1 MPRSYMAVA
10 LASFA
15 LIAGA
20 AMPTP
25 LYQMYGEVFHF
36 SHFTLTAIFGVYALG
51 VIPALFVFGPIGDV
65 ICRRRV
71 LMAAICIEAAGIG
84 ILAAAR
90 GVPWLFAGR
99 VLVGLA
105 VGASQGNLSAALV
118 EMQPRGDRQRAALM
132 TTASTVGG
140 GAAGPLMSGLM
151 GQYLPDPLL
160 LCYLFE
166 IGLLVLAMM
175 LVAGIDE
182 AAGLGTLS
190 SLKVHRP
197 RIPRGYAARFFSAG
211 FSGGLS
217 WSIGGLFVALVPS
230 YVSGLLHRESLAAGG
245 TLVALMLGASV
256 AGQLTMRSQPSGR
269 LQILGLGGAIA
280 GLAAVVFA
288 WPHSSLPLMFV
299 GSVVCGS
306 CTGMAYLGSISDL
319 NQMAAPEE
327 RGSVNSLYFMI
338 VYLFFTVPT
347 IALGFAAT
355 CIGLYPAVCIFSV
368 IVSILAIGEIVWLTA
383 RQKLQGA

>member
-10 LASFA
+10 LASFS

-25 LYQMYGEVFHF
+25 LYQIYGDLFRF
-36 SHFTLTAIFGVYALG
+36 SPFTLTAIFGAYALG
-51 VIPALFVFGPIGDV
+51 VIPALLVFGPVGDV

-71 LMAAICIEAAGIG
+71 LMAAICIEALGIG
-84 ILAAAR
+84 LLAAAQS
-90 GVPWLFAGR
+90 VLWLFAGR
-99 VLVGLA
+99 VLVGVA

-118 EMQPRGDRQRAALM
+118 EMQPQGDRRRAALM

-140 GAAGPLMSGLM
+140 GAAGPLISGLM

-160 LCYLFE
+160 LCYFVE
-166 IGLLVLAMM
+166 IGLLAVAMV

-182 AAGLGTLS
+182 AAGLGTLN
-190 SLKVHRP
+190 SLRIHRP
-197 RIPRGYAARFFSAG
+197 RVPRGCARRFVSAG

-256 AGQLTMRSQPSGR
+256 AGQLSMGRQPAAR
-269 LQILGLGGAIA
+269 LQVLGLGGAVA
-280 GLAAVVFA
+280 GLAGVVFA
-288 WPHSSLPLMFV
+288 WPHASLPLMFA
-299 GSVVCGS
+299 GSVVCGA
-306 CTGMAYLGSISDL
+306 CTGMAYLGSISEL
-319 NQMAAPEE
+319 NRMATSEE

-368 IVSILAIGEIVWLTA
+368 IVAILSVAEIVWLVT
-383 RQKLQGA
+383 R